1 MTTLD
6 TDANASEEPRA
17 PIEIHVDTDWM
28 KDHKANKQDK
38 YAFAYHITITNCG
51 EDTVQLLNRYW
62 LITDGN
68 GKQTEVAGPGVV
80 GETPILAAG
89 ESFGYSSG
97 AILDTPIGFMQGHY
111 EFCRNDDSRFKVPIE
126 VFTLSVPNTVN

>member
-1 MTTLD
+1 MTQ
-6 TDANASEEPRA
+6 DADAANQ
-17 PIEIHVDTDWM
+17 IEIRAETEWM
-28 KDHKANKQDK
+28 PNHKAKQDGK
-38 YAFAYHITITNCG
+38 YAFAYHITIVNHG

-80 GETPILAAG
+80 GETPILTKG
-89 ESFGYSSG
+89 QSFSYSSG

-111 EFCRNDDSRFKVPIE
+111 EFSHNDQVRFKAPID